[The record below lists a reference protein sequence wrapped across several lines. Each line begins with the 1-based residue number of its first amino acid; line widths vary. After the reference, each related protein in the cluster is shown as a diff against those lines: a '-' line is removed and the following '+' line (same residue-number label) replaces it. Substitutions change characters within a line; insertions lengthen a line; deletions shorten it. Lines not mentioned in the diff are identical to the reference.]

1 MELDDLKQVWQEQPA
16 GADTGSEAL
25 QKLMLGKSKGPIAR
39 IRRNLNRELGVVL
52 ATYVLAIS
60 FYVFVD
66 KSRYWNVAI
75 LLVVILVGFFIYYFK
90 KKRLLNEMENVSRE
104 VKVNLEQKVKLLSQY
119 VRFYFISGTI
129 GAPLAFLV
137 AYFMVQSRM
146 PKGILYSQFFG
157 WPLWVGLT
165 ILTVLSYFL
174 NKWYVNKLYG
184 KHVEKLREL
193 ISQLAD

>member
-1 MELDDLKQVWQEQPA
+1 MELDDLKQVWQQQPS

-39 IRRNLNRELGVVL
+39 IRRNLNRELWVVL
-52 ATYVLAIS
+52 ASYALVIF
-60 FYVFVD
+60 FYMVVD
-66 KSRYWNVAI
+66 KSRYWHVAI
-75 LLVVILVGFFIYYFK
+75 LLVVILLSFFIYYFK
-90 KKRLLNEMENVSRE
+90 KKRLLNEMDNTSSNV
-104 VKVNLEQKVKLLSQY
+104 KHTLERQVKLLSQY
-119 VRFYFISGTI
+119 VRFYFISGTV
-129 GAPLAFLV
+129 GTPLAFLV

-146 PKGILYSQFFG
+146 PKGIVYSQFFS
-157 WPLWVGLT
+157 WPLWVGLGC
-165 ILTVLSYFL
+165 LTLVSYFL